1 MKQADTKTLILDVAQ
16 DLIQR
21 LGVNGMSYQD
31 IGERVG
37 IRKASVHT
45 HFPKKEDLLA
55 ALLERYCD
63 RFLRIVD
70 GILATSDSPEV
81 KLRRYCGLF
90 EATLSSGNQDKA
102 CLCGMLGA
110 EAETLSPPS
119 VEQVRQFYGN
129 NEERLLLLL
138 NEGQQDGSFRFCGDG
153 RAMAALAFS
162 LLQGGLLVARVHG
175 GASRFH
181 QVAEQLVQLVKAQG

>member
-21 LGVNGMSYQD
+21 LGVNRMSYQD
-31 IGERVG
+31 ISESVG

-55 ALLERYCD
+55 ALLDRYND
-63 RFLRIVD
+63 RILRIVD
-70 GILATSDSPEV
+70 GILASSDTSEV

-102 CLCGMLGA
+102 CLCAMLGA
-110 EAETLSPPS
+110 ELETLNAPS
-119 VEQVRQFYGN
+119 VERVRSFYQA
-129 NEERLLLLL
+129 NEERLTLLL
-138 NEGQQDGSFRFCGDG
+138 NAGRQDGSFLFPGEVQ
-153 RAMAALAFS
+153 AMAS
-162 LLQGGLLVARVHG
+162 LIFGLMEGGMLVARVHG
-175 GASRFH
+175 GVIQFH
-181 QVAEQLVQLVKAQG
+181 HEIEQLVRLVKG

>member
-1 MKQADTKTLILDVAQ
+1 MKQTDTKTLILDVAQ

-31 IGERVG
+31 ISEGVG
-37 IRKASVHT
+37 IRKASIHT

-55 ALLERYCD
+55 ALLDRYSD

-70 GILATSDSPEV
+70 GILASSDSPEI

-102 CLCGMLGA
+102 CLCAMLGA
-110 EAETLSPPS
+110 ELETLNDPS
-119 VEQVRQFYGN
+119 VERVRSFYQAN
-129 NEERLLLLL
+129 QERIATLL
-138 NEGQQDGSFRFCGDG
+138 EAGQQHGSFRFPGEVQ
-153 RAMAALAFS
+153 AMAALIFGV
-162 LLQGGLLVARVHG
+162 LEGGMLVARVEG
-175 GASRFH
+175 GAIQFH
-181 QVAEQLVQLVKAQG
+181 QVIEQLLQLVKG

>member
-1 MKQADTKTLILDVAQ
+1 MEQTDTKTLILDVAQ

-31 IGERVG
+31 ISARVG

-45 HFPKKEDLLA
+45 HFPKKEDLLV
-55 ALLERYCD
+55 ALLDRYSD

-70 GILATSDSPEV
+70 GILASSDSAEV

-102 CLCGMLGA
+102 CLCAMLGA
-110 EAETLSPPS
+110 ELETLNDPL
-119 VEQVRQFYGN
+119 VERVRNFYQAN
-129 NEERLLLLL
+129 REWLLALLKA
-138 NEGQQDGSFRFCGDG
+138 GQQDGSFHFPGDAQ
-153 RAMAALAFS
+153 AMASLIFS
-162 LLQGGLLVARVHG
+162 VLEGGMLVARVQG
-175 GASRFH
+175 GSDQFR
-181 QVAEQLVQLVKAQG
+181 QEIDQLLRLLKG

>member
-21 LGVNGMSYQD
+21 LGVNRMSYQD
-31 IGERVG
+31 ISESVG

-55 ALLERYCD
+55 ALLDRYND
-63 RFLRIVD
+63 RILRIVD
-70 GILATSDSPEV
+70 GILASSDTSEV

-102 CLCGMLGA
+102 CLCAMLGA
-110 EAETLSPPS
+110 ELETLNAPS
-119 VEQVRQFYGN
+119 VERVRSFYQA
-129 NEERLLLLL
+129 NEERLTLLL
-138 NEGQQDGSFRFCGDG
+138 NAGRQDGSFLFPGEVQ
-153 RAMAALAFS
+153 AMAS
-162 LLQGGLLVARVHG
+162 LIFGLMEGGMLVARVHG
-175 GASRFH
+175 GAIQFH
-181 QVAEQLVQLVKAQG
+181 HEIEQLVRLVKG